1 LEQRRA
7 VIAGCGFL
15 GEAAAGLFLQR
26 GWGVLGICRTG
37 ESAARLSARGIGARA
52 LDLSG
57 KFAAPEGWGR
67 VDVLVH
73 CASSGGGGAEAYRAV
88 YRDGLLRAVEAFGPR
103 RVVFVG
109 STSVYAQDDGA
120 WVDEDSPAEPLVE
133 TGRVLLE
140 AERIALDAGG
150 VVARLGGIYGPG
162 RAMYLQRF
170 LEGTAVLEAGGN
182 RFINLIHRDDGA
194 AALVH
199 LAERPGAEGVFN
211 VVDDTP
217 ATQRQIYGW
226 LAGFFGKPLP
236 PEGPADPNR
245 RRGLT
250 SKCVRNTRL
259 RSTGWAPAFP
269 SYQSAIPEIANFEN
283 FSKK

>member
-1 LEQRRA
+1 LDKRRA

-15 GEAAAGLFLQR
+15 GEAAAGLFLR
-26 GWGVLGICRTG
+26 EGWEVLGICRTAG
-37 ESAARLSARGIGARA
+37 AAAGLGARGIHAAA
-52 LDLSG
+52 LDISE
-57 KFAAPEGWGR
+57 KFAAPDGWGGA
-67 VDVLVH
+67 DVVVH
-73 CASSGGGGAEAYRAV
+73 CASSGGGGAGAYRAV
-88 YRDGLLRAVEAFGPR
+88 YRDGMERVLEAFAPR

-109 STSVYAQDDGA
+109 STSVYAQGDGM
-120 WVDEDSPAEPLVE
+120 WVDEDSPAEPVVE

-140 AERIALDAGG
+140 AERIALAAGG

-170 LEGTAVLEAGGN
+170 LEGSAVLEDGGG

-194 AALVH
+194 AALVL
-199 LAERPGAEGVFN
+199 LAGLPDVAGIFN
-211 VVDDTP
+211 VVDGTP

-226 LAGFFGKPLP
+226 LAEFFGRPLP

-245 RRGLT
+245 KRGLN

-259 RSTGWAPAFP
+259 RSTGWAPEFP
-269 SYQSAIPEIANFEN
+269 SYKFAIKQLAEYAKI
-283 FSKK
+283 S